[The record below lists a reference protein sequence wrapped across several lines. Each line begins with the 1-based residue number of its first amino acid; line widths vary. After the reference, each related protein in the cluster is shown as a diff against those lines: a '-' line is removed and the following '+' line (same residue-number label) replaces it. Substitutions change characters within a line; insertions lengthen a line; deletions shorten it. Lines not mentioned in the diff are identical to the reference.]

1 MEKLKQKLYR
11 SLRMQSIYR
20 RVNTISVTIGAM
32 AMVVLTVICIFT
44 YISSTLELLRERES
58 RYLSIYRYH
67 GRISHRNN
75 RSQMPAPLLSGLQQ
89 TLRSP

>member
-11 SLRMQSIYR
+11 RLRMQSIYR

-44 YISSTLELLRERES
+44 YISSTLELLRERVS
-58 RYLSIYRYH
+58 RYLSI
-67 GRISHRNN
+67 
-75 RSQMPAPLLSGLQQ
+75 
-89 TLRSP
+89 